1 MFLSTYTQYIDIMF
15 VYHNHINN
23 IKITYVYTHTIYI
36 YMHMYVCTYI
46 CMHVCVRLE

>member
-23 IKITYVYTHTIYI
+23 NNYIYI
-36 YMHMYVCTYI
+36 YIYDWSK
-46 CMHVCVRLE
+46 

>member
-23 IKITYVYTHTIYI
+23 INYIYI
-36 YMHMYVCTYI
+36 YTIGVNNY
-46 CMHVCVRLE
+46 